1 MSMTTKHVSIAVP
14 EPVRIRVRPAP
25 GGASIG
31 IAGGQPG
38 TLGCLVRD
46 SDGSV
51 QILTT
56 AGAVT
61 HGGTSGDG
69 VVVYQPA
76 PAGAGSM
83 MDAIGTVTRAVQLS
97 TRRAL
102 YPPLTE
108 ISPVVDAALVRPTDP
123 SFVADATFDS
133 AVPAGSRLH
142 PMVGLI
148 VGTAIDLDGGFSYV
162 ALPMQDV
169 LDALEVTP
177 WRPGSVVAPV
187 VGRSITFVGAGG
199 GTRPGRIDR
208 IGLDDVAVRYA
219 HPDGPALGL
228 VSNAFRI
235 RADVAQDEDIGAVV
249 YTWAGK
255 QVGRR
260 CTGCLVASDLERVY
274 DVPFTQDVA
283 LADAIRDDFLIP
295 TKTGS
300 MLVQLFYK
308 NEDQFRARLTTVS
321 PTEAELDYAR
331 LLYDRYV
338 QIVRDEIADVA
349 MTRVPV
355 TDEVLDD
362 VRAAVYGLSRF
373 MSVDEYGACQD
384 LLELLEEIKGF
395 TIRQGIDHMNDGS
408 TVDRVHT
415 ILESVPGWDT
425 TYDAD

>member
-1 MSMTTKHVSIAVP
+1 MSFAGERLSVAVP
-14 EPVRIRVRPAP
+14 EPVRARVRPAP
-25 GGASIG
+25 GGVSIG
-31 IAGGQPG
+31 IVGGQPG

-46 SDGSV
+46 GDGST

-56 AGAVT
+56 SGVAT
-61 HGGTSGDG
+61 HGGTSGAG
-69 VVVYQPA
+69 VTVYQPA
-76 PAGAGSM
+76 PTGSGAST
-83 MDAIGTVTRAVQLS
+83 DVIGTVTRAVQLS

-108 ISPVVDAALVRPTDP
+108 ISPVVDAAIIRP
-123 SFVADATFDS
+123 ADASLVVDATLDS

-148 VGTAIDLDGGFSYV
+148 VGTAINPDGQFSYI
-162 ALPMQDV
+162 ALPMQGV
-169 LDALEVTP
+169 LNALGVTP
-177 WRPGSVVAPV
+177 WRAGSVVAPA
-187 VGRSITFVGAGG
+187 VGRSIAFVGAGG
-199 GTRPGRIDR
+199 GTRPGRIAAT
-208 IGLDDVAVRYA
+208 GLDDVEVRYA

-228 VSNAFRI
+228 VSDAFRI

-249 YTWAGK
+249 YTWAGNK
-255 QVGRR
+255 VGRR
-260 CTGCLVASDLERVY
+260 CSGCLIASDLERVY

-283 LADAIRDDFLIP
+283 LADAIRDDYLVP

-300 MLVQLFYK
+300 MLVQLFYR
-308 NEDQFRARLTTVS
+308 NEDQFRARLATVS

-331 LLYDRYV
+331 LLYDRYA
-338 QIVRDEIADVA
+338 QIVRDEIDDVA

-373 MSVDEYGACQD
+373 MSADEYEACQD

-415 ILESVPGWDT
+415 ILASVPGWDT
-425 TYDAD
+425 TYDAG